1 MPETKKEP
9 AKEAKKPPKS
19 TGLPDFEARI
29 VALEEMIDR
38 LVEDNENAKLL
49 GRGLNE
55 IHGIGIDVERVRTN
69 IIFFEIDHGVGPS
82 AQDVAYFLRTKHN
95 ILVDVAGTYKIRLVT
110 HYWVGTAE
118 IDKLVHALE
127 KAIQYAGESN

>member
-1 MPETKKEP
+1 MRQ
-9 AKEAKKPPKS
+9 AGIIAAA
-19 TGLPDFEARI
+19 GI
-29 VALEEMIDR
+29 VALEEMVDR
-38 LVEDNENAKLL
+38 LVEDNDNAQLL

-55 IHGIGIDVERVRTN
+55 INGIEIDIKRVRTN
-69 IIFFEIDHGVGPS
+69 IIFFEIDRGAGPS

-95 ILVDVAGTYKIRLVT
+95 ILVDVAGANRIRLVT